1 MNKARLDSFQ
11 ALADPSRR
19 EILRMLSK
27 EKRSINSIAENF
39 NISRPAVSKHV
50 KILYETGFIEI
61 EEQGRER
68 YCQLSQEGF
77 KEIQEWINFFEKYWT
92 KKLKNLETY
101 LNKKHK

>member
-1 MNKARLDSFQ
+1 MSQTRLDPFQ

-39 NISRPAVSKHV
+39 NISRTAVSKHV
-50 KILYETGFIEI
+50 KILYENGFIEI
-61 EEQGRER
+61 EELGRER

-77 KEIQEWINFFEKYWT
+77 NEIQEWINFFEKYWT
-92 KKLKNLETY
+92 KKMKNLEIY
-101 LNKKHK
+101 LNMKHK